1 MKKKTQITIYM
12 LFILFAVGCEKEEE
26 APIACFDVNSTVVKE
41 NQAVS
46 FTNCSENATAY
57 YWEFGD
63 ETTSINYHASHAF
76 NAPGEYLVT
85 LTVFKGEQNDRSQIT
100 ITVEEDPLP
109 VACFTVASSSVLV
122 GEELAFFNCSQN
134 AESHHWDFGDGNT
147 SSEKE
152 PVHIFFEPGD
162 KVVELTVENEY
173 GQDSMSMMISVADA
187 DVFFFDGFEN
197 YEDFSLSFGDWTQI
211 DNDGSPT
218 WGLSA
223 TSFPNSGYVG
233 SFIIFN
239 PSQTDPPVDEDER
252 FTAYNGQKYAACFAA
267 RNSANDD
274 WLISPDFLLEE
285 GVELSLA
292 AKSYSDAY
300 GPDLFVVQLLD
311 ENDDVIWLSPE
322 NEPINPPMSWTSY
335 SYDLSEYA
343 GHNVRIQI
351 GCLSDDAV
359 ALFIDDIAIKG
370 ADGKVL
376 YRQNFEA
383 VKPLLEKPLS
393 SPSLRR

>member
-1 MKKKTQITIYM
+1 MKKLNKITIF
-12 LFILFAVGCEKEEE
+12 LLLILFSFGCEKEEE
-26 APIACFDVNSTVVKE
+26 APIACFDADTTVVKQ
-41 NQAVS
+41 NQLVS

-63 ETTSINYHASHAF
+63 ETTSIKYHTSHVF
-76 NAPGEYLVT
+76 DTPGEYHVT
-85 LTVFKGEQNDRSQIT
+85 LTVFNGEQQDESQVT

-122 GEELAFFNCSQN
+122 GEELAFFNCSQK
-134 AESHHWDFGDGNT
+134 AESYHWDFGDGNT
-147 SSEKE
+147 SNEEE
-152 PVHIFFEPGD
+152 PVHIYLEPGD

-173 GQDSMSMMISVADA
+173 GQDSMSMMISVAGA

-252 FTAYNGQKYAACFAA
+252 FTAYKGQKYAACFAA
-267 RNSANDD
+267 KDRANDD
-274 WLISPDFLLEE
+274 WLISPDMLLEE

-292 AKSYSDAY
+292 AKSYSDSY

-311 ENDDVIWLSPE
+311 ENDDVIWLSPA
-322 NEPINPPMSWTSY
+322 NDPINPPTSWTVY

-343 GHNVRIQI
+343 GHNVKVQI
-351 GCLSDDAV
+351 GCLSDDSV
-359 ALFIDDIAIKG
+359 ALFIDDITIKG

-376 YRQNFEA
+376 HRQNFDGAES
-383 VKPLLEKPLS
+383 VLEKPVS
-393 SPSLRR
+393 SDLIRR